1 MTKRAILYARVSG
14 DDRKYATSGIESQLA
29 DCRRYAA
36 ERGYQVVNEVYETP
50 DKVTS
55 GADWLPELDRVL
67 KLAQGGAFDVLV
79 VREIDRLARNRFKQM
94 SVEIQLESCGARVE
108 YVIGQFEESAE
119 GRLLKG
125 LMSEFAEY
133 EREKIRQRTARGIV
147 RSVEAGNVKL
157 SGFGA
162 PYGYTLVTQ
171 DGKRSLIVNEQEAA
185 TVRLVF
191 DMYVNRRLG
200 MFTIAQYLSEHRIP
214 TPRRSSAWQDSVVG
228 FILANE
234 TYTGRWYYGK
244 IKRQKTPGRGA
255 TKVRQPRDTWIEV
268 SVPAIISQEAFDA
281 AGRIRDENKRRR
293 GKQKKHFYLLGGM
306 LRCGECGHSVT
317 GRTIGRAKNYRY
329 YKCGVAHNPKRFSW
343 ICLRCNS
350 LHFCADDIDRAIW
363 QYVKAVYMQPDVLQ
377 EALESYRAR
386 QSEVQLPVLQMIET
400 TQAALEA
407 AELEKARLLRA
418 YTSGVL
424 SLEDIATAKMELD
437 KRTADLARA
446 LEELR
451 KELQTTPAMIG
462 PEVLDAIEHDAAAL
476 REGLLLADND
486 PQAQRRILE
495 QVNLVGCLFSVDG
508 KQWIE
513 VNSVLGGGILSTDNG
528 IAK

>member
-29 DCRRYAA
+29 DCRKYAG
-36 ERGYQVVNEVYETP
+36 ERGYEVVAEVYETP
-50 DKVTS
+50 DKATS
-55 GADWLPELDRVL
+55 GADWLPELDRVM

-162 PYGYTLVTQ
+162 PYGYTLAMK
-171 DGKRSLIVNEQEAA
+171 DGKRTLIVNEQEAA
-185 TVRLVF
+185 IVRLVF
-191 DMYVNRRLG
+191 EMYVNRRLG
-200 MFTIAQYLSEHRIP
+200 MYKIAHYLSEHQIP
-214 TPRRSSAWQDSVVG
+214 APKRSTAWQDSVIG

-244 IKRQKTPGRGA
+244 IKRRKSPDRKA
-255 TKVRQPRDTWIEV
+255 TKISQPRDTWIEV
-268 SVPAIISQEAFDA
+268 TIPAIIDKEAFDA
-281 AGRIRDENKRRR
+281 AGRIREEHKRLR
-293 GKQKKHFYLLGGM
+293 GKQKKNFYLLGGM
-306 LRCGECGHSVT
+306 LRCGQCGYSVT
-317 GRTIGRAKNYRY
+317 GRTISGEKKHRY
-329 YKCGVAHNPKRFSW
+329 YRCGVAHNPKRFSSFC
-343 ICLRCNS
+343 IRCNGQ
-350 LHFCADDIDRAIW
+350 HFHADDVERVVW
-363 QYVKAVYMQPDVLQ
+363 EYVKAVYNQPDVLH
-377 EALESYRAR
+377 EALDNYRAR
-386 QSEVQLPVLQMIET
+386 QSEVQSPVLQMIET

-407 AELEKARLLRA
+407 TEQEKARLLRA

-424 SLEDIATAKMELD
+424 SLDDIATAKLELD
-437 KRTADLARA
+437 KRAADLARA
-446 LEELR
+446 VEELR
-451 KELQTTPAMIG
+451 TELQGTPVAIG
-462 PEVLDAIEHDAAAL
+462 PEVLDAIEQDAAAM

-486 PQAQRRILE
+486 PQAQRRIFE
-495 QVNLVGCLFSVDG
+495 QVNLQGRLFSADG

-513 VNSVLGGGILSTDNG
+513 VNSVLGGGILSTESS